1 MSSRMAD
8 TGPSSSSVA
17 PGFLVAVPSVTGP
30 HFERSLV
37 LMALHSPEGA
47 LGLVVSHTAP
57 LTVGQVLSAVDPP
70 LAEVARA
77 AGRADDPVL
86 VGGPVTPERL
96 WILVRAGPLPPPLE
110 EEVMRVGPKVAA
122 GGSRELLDAT
132 VRDPER
138 APYHLVLGYA
148 GWGPLQIENEISRG
162 GWVPMGVDDD
172 LVFEVPFAQRWETA
186 IRRLGLEPGNL
197 TGTRGGAMA

>member
-1 MSSRMAD
+1 MAD
-8 TGPSSSSVA
+8 QGPSSSSVA
-17 PGFLVAVPSVTGP
+17 PGFLVAAPSVTGP

-47 LGLVVSHTAP
+47 LGLVVNRTAP
-57 LTVGQVLSAVDPP
+57 LTVGEVLSAVDPP

-77 AGRADDPVL
+77 AGRFDDPVL

-96 WILVRAGPLPPPLE
+96 WILVRAGPLPASLE
-110 EEVMRVGPKVAA
+110 EEVMRVGPRLAA
-122 GGSRELLDAT
+122 GGSRELLEAA
-132 VRDPER
+132 VRDPLN

-148 GWGPLQIENEISRG
+148 GWGPLQLENEVSRG
-162 GWVPMGVDDD
+162 GWVPMEVQDD
-172 LVFEVPFAQRWETA
+172 LVFEVAFGHRWETA